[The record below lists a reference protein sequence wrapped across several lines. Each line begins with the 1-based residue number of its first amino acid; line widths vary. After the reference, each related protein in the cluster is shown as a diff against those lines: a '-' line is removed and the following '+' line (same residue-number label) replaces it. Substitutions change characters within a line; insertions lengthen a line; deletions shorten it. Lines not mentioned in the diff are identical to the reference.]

1 MARRKPGHPS
11 PERIGMTRYII
22 SRIGQA
28 LLVLWAAFTI
38 SFVLLQAMPGDAVL
52 IKFQNPEYGLSPEQ
66 IADIRAAYAAD
77 GSVVSQYLHT
87 AGKFLI
93 GDFGYSLQAGVAVS
107 AQLSASLPPT
117 IRLAGFGFIV
127 AALIAVLLAILS
139 NIHGFGR
146 LRNVV
151 QSVPSLFVSVPT
163 FWLGIMLI
171 QIFSFRLRLVP
182 VINPGPWEGLI
193 LPVLTVAIPISAP
206 LAQILLRNIDHVQ
219 TRPFVAVARAKG
231 ASHAWVLWRHVAKNA
246 FLPVLTV
253 AGVLF
258 GELLAGAVITET
270 VFGLNGLGSLTEQA
284 VNFQDVAVLQA
295 IVVLSA
301 AAFVTINL
309 AIDLLYP
316 IIDPRLKTRPE
327 TAR

>member
-11 PERIGMTRYII
+11 PERIGMTRYIV

-93 GDFGYSLQAGVAVS
+93 GDFGYSLQAGVS

-139 NIHGFGR
+139 NIQGFGR

>member
-1 MARRKPGHPS
+1 MAR
-11 PERIGMTRYII
+11 YIF
-22 SRIGQA
+22 SRVGQA

-52 IKFQNPEYGLSPEQ
+52 IKFQNPEYGLSAEQ
-66 IADIRAAYAAD
+66 IADIRAAYDAD
-77 GSVVSQYLHT
+77 GSVVLQYVHT
-87 AGKFLI
+87 IGNFLT

-107 AQLSASLPPT
+107 AQLAANLPST
-117 IRLAGFGFIV
+117 IRLAGLAFAA
-127 AALIAVLLAILS
+127 AALLAVIIAVLS
-139 NIHGFGR
+139 NISGFGR
-146 LRNVV
+146 LRSFI
-151 QSVPSLFVSVPT
+151 QSLPSLFVSIPT

-182 VINPGPWEGLI
+182 VINPGEWEGLI
-193 LPVLTVAIPISAP
+193 LPVLTIALPISAP
-206 LAQILLRNIDHVQ
+206 MAQILLRNIDEVL
-219 TRPFVAVARAKG
+219 TRPFVSVARAKG
-231 ASHAWVLWRHVAKNA
+231 ASHTFVLWRHVAKNA

-270 VFGLNGLGSLTEQA
+270 VFGLNGIGSLAEQA

-295 IVVLSA
+295 IVVISA

-309 AIDLLYP
+309 AVDLLYP
-316 IIDPRLKTRPE
+316 VLDPRLK
-327 TAR
+327 AKLGGVA

>member
-1 MARRKPGHPS
+1 
-11 PERIGMTRYII
+11 MTRYII

>member
-1 MARRKPGHPS
+1 
-11 PERIGMTRYII
+11 
-22 SRIGQA
+22 
-28 LLVLWAAFTI
+28 VLWVAFTI

-77 GSVVSQYLHT
+77 GSVVFQYLRT
-87 AGKFLI
+87 IENFLR
-93 GDFGYSLQAGVAVS
+93 GDFGYSLQAGVAVG
-107 AQLSASLPPT
+107 AQLAANLPPT
-117 IRLAGFGFIV
+117 IRLAGLAFL
-127 AALIAVLLAILS
+127 AASILAVIIAVLS
-139 NIHGFGR
+139 NIPGLGR
-146 LRNVV
+146 LRGLI
-151 QSVPSLFVSVPT
+151 QAIPALFVSVPT

-193 LPVLTVAIPISAP
+193 LPILTIAVPISAP
-206 LAQILLRNIDHVQ
+206 MAQILLRNVDEVL

-231 ASHAWVLWRHVAKNA
+231 ASQGWVLWRHVAKNA

-270 VFGLNGLGSLTEQA
+270 VFGLNGIGSLTEQA

-301 AAFVTINL
+301 AGFVTINL
-309 AIDLLYP
+309 AVDLLYP
-316 IIDPRLKTRPE
+316 LLDPRLKTKLGN
-327 TAR
+327 AR

>member
-1 MARRKPGHPS
+1 MAR
-11 PERIGMTRYII
+11 YIF
-22 SRIGQA
+22 SRVGQA

-52 IKFQNPEYGLSPEQ
+52 IKFQNPEYGLSAEQ
-66 IADIRAAYAAD
+66 IADIRAAYDAD
-77 GSVVSQYLHT
+77 GSVVLQYVH
-87 AGKFLI
+87 AIGNFLT

-107 AQLSASLPPT
+107 AQLAANLPST
-117 IRLAGFGFIV
+117 IRLAGLAFAA
-127 AALIAVLLAILS
+127 AALLAVIIAVLS
-139 NIHGFGR
+139 NISGFGR
-146 LRNVV
+146 LRSFI
-151 QSVPSLFVSVPT
+151 QSLPSLFVSIPT

-182 VINPGPWEGLI
+182 VINPGEWEGLI
-193 LPVLTVAIPISAP
+193 LPVLTIALPISAP
-206 LAQILLRNIDHVQ
+206 MAQILLRNIDEVL
-219 TRPFVAVARAKG
+219 TRPFVSVARAKG
-231 ASHAWVLWRHVAKNA
+231 ASHTFVLWRHVAKNA

-270 VFGLNGLGSLTEQA
+270 VFGLNGIGSLAEQA

-295 IVVLSA
+295 IVVISA

-309 AIDLLYP
+309 AVDLLYP
-316 IIDPRLKTRPE
+316 VLDPRLK
-327 TAR
+327 AKLGGVA

>member
-1 MARRKPGHPS
+1 MA
-11 PERIGMTRYII
+11 RYII
-22 SRIGQA
+22 SRVGQA

-52 IKFQNPEYGLSPEQ
+52 IKFQNPEYGLSAEQ
-66 IADIRAAYAAD
+66 IADIRAAYDAD
-77 GSVVSQYLHT
+77 GSVVLQYLHT
-87 AGKFLI
+87 IGNFVT

-107 AQLSASLPPT
+107 AQLAANLPST
-117 IRLAGFGFIV
+117 IRLAGLAF
-127 AALIAVLLAILS
+127 AAAVLLAVIIAVLSNLSGFTRLRSFILS
-139 NIHGFGR
+139 
-146 LRNVV
+146 L
-151 QSVPSLFVSVPT
+151 PSLFVSIPT

-182 VINPGPWEGLI
+182 VINPGEWEGLI
-193 LPVLTVAIPISAP
+193 LPVFTIAVPISAP
-206 LAQILLRNIDHVQ
+206 MAQILLRNIDEVL
-219 TRPFVAVARAKG
+219 TRPFVSVARAKG
-231 ASHAWVLWRHVAKNA
+231 ASHVFVLWRHVAKNA

-270 VFGLNGLGSLTEQA
+270 VFGLNGIGSLTEQA

-295 IVVLSA
+295 IVVISA

-309 AIDLLYP
+309 AVDLLYP
-316 IIDPRLKTRPE
+316 VLDPRLKTRLGGVS
-327 TAR
+327 

>member
-1 MARRKPGHPS
+1 MAR
-11 PERIGMTRYII
+11 YIF
-22 SRIGQA
+22 SRVGQA

-52 IKFQNPEYGLSPEQ
+52 IKFQNPEYGLSAEQ
-66 IADIRAAYAAD
+66 IADIRAAYDAD
-77 GSVVSQYLHT
+77 GSVVLQYVHT
-87 AGKFLI
+87 IGNFLT

-107 AQLSASLPPT
+107 AQLAANLPST
-117 IRLAGFGFIV
+117 IRLAGLAFAA
-127 AALIAVLLAILS
+127 AALLAVIIAILS
-139 NIHGFGR
+139 NISGFGR
-146 LRNVV
+146 LRSFI
-151 QSVPSLFVSVPT
+151 QSLPSLFVSIPT

-182 VINPGPWEGLI
+182 VINPGEWEGLI
-193 LPVLTVAIPISAP
+193 LPVLTIALPISAP
-206 LAQILLRNIDHVQ
+206 MAQILLRNIDEVL
-219 TRPFVAVARAKG
+219 TRPFVSVARAKG
-231 ASHAWVLWRHVAKNA
+231 ASHAFVLWRHVAKNA

-270 VFGLNGLGSLTEQA
+270 VFGLNGIGSLAEQA

-295 IVVLSA
+295 IVVISA

-309 AIDLLYP
+309 AVDLLYP
-316 IIDPRLKTRPE
+316 VLDPRLK
-327 TAR
+327 AKLGGVA

>member
-1 MARRKPGHPS
+1 MAK
-11 PERIGMTRYII
+11 YII

-52 IKFQNPEYGLSPEQ
+52 IKFQNPEYGLSPDQ
-66 IADIRAAYAAD
+66 IAEIRTAYAAD
-77 GSVVSQYLHT
+77 GSVLTQYLHT
-87 AGKFLI
+87 FGNFLT

-107 AQLSASLPPT
+107 AQLTTNLPPT
-117 IRLAGFGFIV
+117 IRLAGLAFIV
-127 AALIAVLLAILS
+127 ASLLAAIIAVLSSLV
-139 NIHGFGR
+139 GFGR
-146 LRNVV
+146 LRALI
-151 QSVPSLFVSVPT
+151 QSLPSLFVSVPT

-193 LPVLTVAIPISAP
+193 LPILTIAIPISAP
-206 LAQILLRNIDHVQ
+206 MTQILLRNIDDVS
-219 TRPFVAVARAKG
+219 TWPFVAVARAKG
-231 ASHAWVLWRHVAKNA
+231 ASYSWVLWRHVAKNA

-258 GELLAGAVITET
+258 GELLAGAVVTET
-270 VFGLNGLGSLTEQA
+270 VFGLNGIGSLAEQA

-295 IVVLSA
+295 IVVISA
-301 AAFVTINL
+301 TAFVAINL
-309 AIDLLYP
+309 AVDLLYP
-316 IIDPRLKTRPE
+316 VLDPRLRTQLG